1 MRTRVEHASE
11 WNPERAPKRPP
22 LLRRIAA
29 ALVLV
34 AVAAI
39 IVHFVIG
46 LLLTVFYVALIAGL
60 VIAVIWA
67 LKTIVW

>member
-1 MRTRVEHASE
+1 M
-11 WNPERAPKRPP
+11 APKRPP
-22 LLRRIAA
+22 ILRRIAA
-29 ALVLV
+29 GLILV

-39 IVHFVIG
+39 VIHFVIG

>member
-1 MRTRVEHASE
+1 MHRLEHAH
-11 WNPERAPKRPP
+11 NQLPDRAETRPP
-22 LLRRIAA
+22 ILRRVAA
-29 ALVLV
+29 GLILV

-39 IVHFVIG
+39 VIHFVIG
-46 LLLTVFYVALIAGL
+46 LLMTVFYAALIAGV